1 MKHLSLKLL
10 SETVVR
16 RRKAMKLSQ
25 TALSERTG
33 VNRSILSRLEAGDY
47 SPSVDQLLSLSA
59 ALGFEPEE
67 VLAEEAPE
75 PSAVERKKV
84 AVAGTG
90 YVGLSLAVLLSQHHD
105 VTAVD
110 IIEAKVGKLNEWKS
124 PVQDEYVE
132 KYLAEHEER
141 GLSLRATT
149 DAVSAY
155 SDADYIIVA
164 APTNY
169 DPKTNYFDCSAIEA
183 VL

>member
-75 PSAVERKKV
+75 PSAVDEYDILKNPINKEVYRLLEHLSDDERE
-84 AVAGTG
+84 
-90 YVGLSLAVLLSQHHD
+90 LLSMIYAQELKNPQIGEILGINAK
-105 VTAVD
+105 AV
-110 IIEAKVGKLNEWKS
+110 
-124 PVQDEYVE
+124 
-132 KYLAEHEER
+132 R
-141 GLSLRATT
+141 
-149 DAVSAY
+149 
-155 SDADYIIVA
+155 
-164 APTNY
+164 
-169 DPKTNYFDCSAIEA
+169 
-183 VL
+183 